1 MELCA
6 LNALLFYLMFLVP
19 PLLVGCGDFLFPS
32 GTPCLHIVCFNLVF
46 LSMSPACSSGF

>member
-19 PLLVGCGDFLFPS
+19 PLLVGCGDFVSLGNSWSPHS
-32 GTPCLHIVCFNLVF
+32 LCFNLVS